1 MLEFGAGKNLA
12 QNIIFSQFC
21 ENQFVVDLKPMADLE
36 QINQASKEISKID
49 KKIKFKFC
57 ENFFDLEQNYNIKYL
72 SPIDMRKTS
81 LKTNNSTAVYLQT
94 PLNTSQ
100 EMILY

>member
-1 MLEFGAGKNLA
+1 MFIKMQNYISNFKKINNTNLLEFGAGKNLA

-49 KKIKFKFC
+49 KKIKFKLC

-72 SPIDMRKTS
+72 SPIDMKKH
-81 LKTNNSTAVYLQT
+81 L
-94 PLNTSQ
+94 
-100 EMILY
+100 